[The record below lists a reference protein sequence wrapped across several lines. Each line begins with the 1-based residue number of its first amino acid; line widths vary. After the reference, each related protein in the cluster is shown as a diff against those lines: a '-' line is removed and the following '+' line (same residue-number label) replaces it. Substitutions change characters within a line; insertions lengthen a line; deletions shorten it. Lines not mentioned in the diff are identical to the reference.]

1 VRTQQEPTAVLP
13 GIREAV
19 RQIDP
24 NLPLGDVRTM
34 EQIHERSLTGAKQP
48 AWVIGAFAVVAALL
62 AALGIYGVLSHA
74 VTQQR
79 REIGIRMA
87 LGARSQDVL
96 SHVMRNALSMVAV
109 GLVLGLLGVVALTRV
124 IESLLFEVSA
134 VDPAAVGLACVVMAL
149 VGLLAALA
157 PAARAARVEPMA
169 VLRDD
174 A

>member
-1 VRTQQEPTAVLP
+1 
-13 GIREAV
+13 
-19 RQIDP
+19 
-24 NLPLGDVRTM
+24 M

-48 AWVIGAFAVVAALL
+48 AWVIGVFAVVAALL

-96 SHVMRNALSMVAV
+96 SHVLRNALSMVVV

-124 IESLLFEVSA
+124 IESLLFNVSA
-134 VDPAAVGLACVVMAL
+134 VDPIAVGLASAAMGL
-149 VGLLAALA
+149 VGLLASLA
-157 PAARAARVEPMA
+157 PASRAARVEPMA

-174 A
+174 T

>member
-1 VRTQQEPTAVLP
+1 
-13 GIREAV
+13 
-19 RQIDP
+19 
-24 NLPLGDVRTM
+24 
-34 EQIHERSLTGAKQP
+34 
-48 AWVIGAFAVVAALL
+48 
-62 AALGIYGVLSHA
+62 
-74 VTQQR
+74 
-79 REIGIRMA
+79 MA